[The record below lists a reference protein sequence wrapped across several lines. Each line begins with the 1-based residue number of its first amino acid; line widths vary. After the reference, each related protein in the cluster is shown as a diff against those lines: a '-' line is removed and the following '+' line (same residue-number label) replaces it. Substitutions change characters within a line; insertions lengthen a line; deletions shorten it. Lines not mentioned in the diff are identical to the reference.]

1 MATTPEQMMNAMM
14 KNIESKTGHNINYW
28 LKIAKASG
36 ETKHMAIIK
45 FLKTNHGMSHGYA
58 NLIAFKIR
66 EDGSPKKTENQLIED
81 QYSKKPEIKPEIKP
95 IYDELS
101 EYILNLNP
109 DISKRV
115 CKGYVAFKT
124 TKQFAILKPSTKTRM
139 DLGLMLKGNEMTP
152 RLKDGKKFSG
162 MMTHHVEVFTKENI
176 DNELKNWLEQAYQM
190 AKK

>member
-1 MATTPEQMMNAMM
+1 MATTPEQMMNAMI
-14 KNIESKTGHNINYW
+14 KNIETKTGHNINYW
-28 LKIAKASG
+28 LKIAHASG

-45 FLKTNHGMSHGYA
+45 FLKSNHGMSHGYA

-81 QYSKKPEIKPEIKP
+81 QYSIKPDIKP

-139 DLGLMLKGNEMTP
+139 DVGLMLKGKETTA

-162 MMTHHVEVFTKENI
+162 MMTHHVEIFTKEDI
-176 DNELKNWLEQAYQM
+176 DNELKNWLELAYKM
-190 AKK
+190 AK